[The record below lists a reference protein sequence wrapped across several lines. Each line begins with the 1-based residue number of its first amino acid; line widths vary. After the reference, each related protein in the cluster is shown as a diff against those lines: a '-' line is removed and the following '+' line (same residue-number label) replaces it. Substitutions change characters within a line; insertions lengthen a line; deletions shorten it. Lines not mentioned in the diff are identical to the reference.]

1 MWFFMVKKKNIT
13 ISNVQEIDDKVIK
26 LKLELANFKGIL
38 ASKTKSNNTSKKKEL
53 KKEIARYLTKKNDFL
68 KNDIKKKL
76 ESNV

>member
-1 MWFFMVKKKNIT
+1 MVRKKNIT
-13 ISNVQEIDDKVIK
+13 TSNVSEIDDKIIK

-53 KKEIARYLTKKNDFL
+53 KKEIARYLTKKNNGL
-68 KNDIKKKL
+68 KNDLIKKL